1 MAYHHAPRQAKGGL
15 GSAVLFLILAIA
27 GGGYVAATMDT
38 GPSAAR
44 VYLAK
49 DLSAQQAAIR

>member
-15 GSAVLFLILAIA
+15 GSAVLFLILVLA
-27 GGGYVAATMDT
+27 GGGYAAATMEA

-49 DLSAQQAAIR
+49 DLAAQPVAVR